1 VLLRLQSAR
10 RLLQHLPNRA
20 IKTRTRV
27 IFISLSLCESVRL
40 QKKAV
45 SAVLSR
51 RREKQNGSSLF
62 IRLRFHLAHSR
73 STSTQCVFMHKQKLR
88 DTNYFA
94 SRRNFPSHFC
104 ASPRRRCD
112 NTFQCALGRC
122 TPFLCAGARLYVKG
136 VQKIALLFMDLRPDL
151 LPTVCG
157 KSESGKCCQFPCFF
171 CLPVCQF
178 RRRKKQQISY

>member
-1 VLLRLQSAR
+1 MQSAH
-10 RLLQHLPNRA
+10 RLLQPAPSKSCDQNTHAGDFHL
-20 IKTRTRV
+20 
-27 IFISLSLCESVRL
+27 SLSVSVRAEESCPPSSL
-40 QKKAV
+40 AG
-45 SAVLSR
+45 L
-51 RREKQNGSSLF
+51 REKQNGSSLF